1 MIELTTVLVAFT
13 PKSVRHKKS
22 NVSTL
27 ESQVT
32 VHKPD
37 LFPII
42 SAPAESTHT
51 TALGHAMMLMVSR
64 FLIVSLGRHF
74 ITSSSYLT

>member
-13 PKSVRHKKS
+13 SKSVRHKKS

-42 SAPAESTHT
+42 SGPCRVDSYHGPWPCNDAHGFQVFDS
-51 TALGHAMMLMVSR
+51 LSR
-64 FLIVSLGRHF
+64 QTLYHF
-74 ITSSSYLT
+74 